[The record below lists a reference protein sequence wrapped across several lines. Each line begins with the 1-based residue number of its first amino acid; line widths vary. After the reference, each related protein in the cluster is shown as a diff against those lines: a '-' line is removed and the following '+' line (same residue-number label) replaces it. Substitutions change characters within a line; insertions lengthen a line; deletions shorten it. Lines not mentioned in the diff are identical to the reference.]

1 VRSETLAEETQA
13 HPTTLYALL
22 AERAGDGARGETTLT
37 ASKETLDA
45 DGEEREQ
52 WLLTLGN

>member
-1 VRSETLAEETQA
+1 MSDVAAES
-13 HPTTLYALL
+13 LYALL
-22 AERAGDGARGETTLT
+22 AEPAAEGTRGETALT

-45 DGEEREQ
+45 DGEERDQ